1 MRRVGLCA
9 AAALVTALAVPS
21 LGIGAAGLPD
31 PCRLLA
37 SAHPETAFAN
47 GTALS
52 VTDRS
57 RDREYAGV
65 PTRTCSETVGTTRI
79 WFGVSTAARA
89 LVPVDRVRSRVRL
102 SGPGSGATLTVY
114 VSRDGRYTGEALAF
128 HRGVAPARASTYAS
142 LMLVGAV
149 RPATLK
155 TVAARIYAQLSLG
168 RGVVR

>member
-1 MRRVGLCA
+1 
-9 AAALVTALAVPS
+9 
-21 LGIGAAGLPD
+21 
-31 PCRLLA
+31 
-37 SAHPETAFAN
+37 
-47 GTALS
+47 
-52 VTDRS
+52 
-57 RDREYAGV
+57 
-65 PTRTCSETVGTTRI
+65 
-79 WFGVSTAARA
+79 
-89 LVPVDRVRSRVRL
+89 
-102 SGPGSGATLTVY
+102 